1 MTVPTDIEWAV
12 SAKVNA
18 HTAILAQIDG
28 GRVRVR
34 SAIGQQLCVF
44 YLNSPAGVVDPL
56 TGTITLDGSATTV
69 SNPGT
74 PAYGELC
81 EGDGTVVAS
90 MPCAIGSAPV
100 ANRLTVNANTLIVN
114 TPINLLP
121 STIG

>member
-1 MTVPTDIEWAV
+1 MTVPTDIEWAA
-12 SAKVNA
+12 SAKVAA
-18 HTAILAQIDG
+18 HTGILTLIDG
-28 GRVRVR
+28 GRVRIRDAAGV
-34 SAIGQQLCVF
+34 QLCVF
-44 YLNSPAGVVDPL
+44 YLASPAGTIDAL
-56 TGTITLDGSATTV
+56 TGTITLDGSATTM

-81 EGDGTVVAS
+81 EGDGTVVAA

-100 ANRLTVNANTLIVN
+100 ANRLTVNASTLIVN